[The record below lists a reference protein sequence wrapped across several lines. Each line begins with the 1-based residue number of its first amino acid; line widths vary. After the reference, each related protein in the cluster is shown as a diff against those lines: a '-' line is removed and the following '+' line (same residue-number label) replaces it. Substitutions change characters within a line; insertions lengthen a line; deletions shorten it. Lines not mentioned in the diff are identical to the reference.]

1 MIAQCLLL
9 RWQTHSKSWVN
20 IMNKKILDIINTT
33 AGQLI
38 FALLSGLGYFM
49 LISGWV
55 IDFSKGSWLILM
67 YIAPLVI
74 CGAAIVII
82 KLIKQSREAEN
93 VKTILKIFWLH
104 VVVLLLG
111 IVFTIAN
118 FT

>member
-1 MIAQCLLL
+1 
-9 RWQTHSKSWVN
+9 
-20 IMNKKILDIINTT
+20 MNKKILSLINTT
-33 AGQLI
+33 AGQFI

-82 KLIKQSREAEN
+82 KLIKQAREAEN
-93 VKTILKIFWLH
+93 ENTILKIFWLH
-104 VVVLLLG
+104 VAVLLLG

-118 FT
+118 FI

>member
-1 MIAQCLLL
+1 
-9 RWQTHSKSWVN
+9 
-20 IMNKKILDIINTT
+20 MNNKILNLINTT

-82 KLIKQSREAEN
+82 KLIKQAREVEN
-93 VKTILKIFWLH
+93 EKTILKIFWLH
-104 VVVLLLG
+104 AVVLLLG
-111 IVFTIAN
+111 IIFTIAN